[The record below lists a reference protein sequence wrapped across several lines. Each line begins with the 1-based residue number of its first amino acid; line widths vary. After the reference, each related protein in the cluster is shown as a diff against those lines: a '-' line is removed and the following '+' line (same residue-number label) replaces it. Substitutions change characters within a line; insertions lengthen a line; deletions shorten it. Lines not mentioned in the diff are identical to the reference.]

1 MAGAAESTQGVVES
15 VNVGTPQLI
24 QVGDHTVLSAIW
36 KHPVSGRVPLRG
48 VNLQGDDQ
56 ADRAVH
62 GGPDKAVYA
71 YAREDIDWWEAE
83 LRRPLGDAPFGENLD
98 VRGLP
103 VSEAVIGE
111 RWAVGSALLQ
121 VAQPRLPC
129 FKLGLRIG
137 DPRFLRRFAAAG
149 RPGAYLRILREGDI
163 GAGDAITVLDRPAH
177 GVTSAVV
184 ARALLGERELLR
196 VALEAPELPGELLHW
211 MRERAA

>member
-15 VNVGTPQLI
+15 VNIGTPQPI
-24 QVGDHTVLSAIW
+24 QVGDHTVRSAIW

-48 VNLQGDDQ
+48 VNLRGDDQ
-56 ADRAVH
+56 ADRTVH

-71 YAREDIDWWEAE
+71 YAREDIDWWETE
-83 LRRPLGDAPFGENLD
+83 LGRPLGDAPFGENLD

-137 DPRFLRRFAAAG
+137 DPRFLRRFADSG
-149 RPGAYLRILREGDI
+149 RPGAYLRIVREGDI

-184 ARALLGERELLR
+184 ARALLGERQLLPEVLEASELPAELLD
-196 VALEAPELPGELLHW
+196 W

>member
-1 MAGAAESTQGVVES
+1 MAGASRSTHGVLAS
-15 VNVGTPQLI
+15 VNIGTPQPI

-48 VNLQGDDQ
+48 VNLRGDDQ
-56 ADRAVH
+56 ADRTVH

-71 YAREDIDWWEAE
+71 YEREDIDWWETE
-83 LRRPLGDAPFGENLD
+83 LGRPLGDAPFGENLD

-111 RWAVGSALLQ
+111 RWGVGSAVLQ

-137 DPRFLRRFAAAG
+137 DPRFLRRFAASG

-163 GAGDAITVLDRPAH
+163 GTGDAITVLDRPAH
-177 GVTSAVV
+177 GVTSAIV
-184 ARALLGERELLR
+184 ARALLGERQLLPEVLEASELPAELLD
-196 VALEAPELPGELLHW
+196 W

>member
-1 MAGAAESTQGVVES
+1 MAGASPSTQGVVES
-15 VNVGTPQLI
+15 VNVGTPQPI
-24 QVGDHTVLSAIW
+24 KVNEHTVLSAIW

-48 VNLQGDDQ
+48 VNLRGDDQ
-56 ADRAVH
+56 ADRTVH

-71 YAREDIDWWEAE
+71 YAREDIDWWKTE
-83 LRRPLGDAPFGENLD
+83 LGHPLGDAPFGENLD

-111 RWAVGSALLQ
+111 RWEVGSALLQ

-129 FKLGLRIG
+129 FKLGLRMG
-137 DPRFLRRFAAAG
+137 DPRFLKRFAAAG

-163 GAGDAITVLDRPAH
+163 GAGDAIAVLDRPSH
-177 GVTSAVV
+177 GVTSAIV
-184 ARALLGERELLR
+184 ARALLGDRQLLP
-196 VALEAPELPGELLHW
+196 VALEAPELPAELLDW